1 MPPFSLPSLVT
12 EGGEGEMTIRRLLQN
27 SSVSPEEVVRLRIA
41 YQKTLHG
48 LHLVD
53 RNDPV
58 SEIVAKRVIQVAGT
72 GVRDPA
78 QICKIALKELGF
90 G

>member
-1 MPPFSLPSLVT
+1 
-12 EGGEGEMTIRRLLQN
+12 MTIRRLLQN
-27 SSVSPEEVVRLRIA
+27 SSISPEEIIRLRVA
-41 YQKTLHG
+41 YQKTLHR

-58 SEIVAKRVIQVAGT
+58 SEIVAKQVIQIANT

-78 QICKIALKELGF
+78 QICRIAIKQLGS

>member
-1 MPPFSLPSLVT
+1 
-12 EGGEGEMTIRRLLQN
+12 MTIRRFLQH
-27 SSVSPEEVVRLRIA
+27 SAMPPEEIIRLRIA
-41 YQKTLHG
+41 YRKTLHG

-58 SEIVAKRVIQVAGT
+58 SEIVAKQIIQIAST

-78 QICKIALKELGF
+78 QICEIALRQLG
-90 G
+90 